1 MKLMNGDGFTSWLL
15 DRVVVVVVVV
25 VVGRGRLVLKIFVIA
40 CFAVVVGCGLWS
52 WSLGY
57 ELSARAPFIR
67 PDIII
72 ISPEAFHS
80 PALLLWPLAVA
91 IISGIGSNQ
100 RVPCV
105 TFNKHHFF

>member
-1 MKLMNGDGFTSWLL
+1 M
-15 DRVVVVVVVV
+15 VVVVVV
-25 VVGRGRLVLKIFVIA
+25 VVGRAAVWLLKIFVIA
-40 CFAVVVGCGLWS
+40 CFAVVVGCGLRS

-72 ISPEAFHS
+72 SQEAFHS

-105 TFNKHHFF
+105 TFNKHHCFFKLLFY